1 MHSAAYKNRHPFRFV
16 LPVVVMKHSKY
27 KIMAPTENS
36 MALKTKK
43 WPLISSRVKH
53 NNGSIRK
60 SLLLCGI
67 ISYLLL
73 SYIGK
78 LYINPCL
85 NGWAMLSQNFSI
97 LAQTVS
103 EIWHKMYPKNGP
115 FCALCCCTWNF
126 TLFLNY
132 VTHIIN
138 WNLSFGCI
146 YWIQKL
152 LRIILM
158 FSLLKLIKNCGSYD
172 QRRKFGNPRYRP
184 YKFRLFVKRW
194 TDEKTKF
201 CALEDS

>member
-1 MHSAAYKNRHPFRFV
+1 M
-16 LPVVVMKHSKY
+16 
-27 KIMAPTENS
+27 
-36 MALKTKK
+36 
-43 WPLISSRVKH
+43 KH
-53 NNGSIRK
+53 NNGSICK

-78 LYINPCL
+78 HYINPCL

-115 FCALCCCTWNF
+115 FCALCCCAWNF

-132 VTHIIN
+132 VTHLIN

-146 YWIQKL
+146 YWLQKL

-158 FSLLKLIKNCGSYD
+158 FSFLKLIKNCGSYD
-172 QRRKFGNPRYRP
+172 QICKCGSSLCKCNFKFLPLVMGQ
-184 YKFRLFVKRW
+184 
-194 TDEKTKF
+194 
-201 CALEDS
+201 

>member
-1 MHSAAYKNRHPFRFV
+1 MTSYLCHFCQNGRR
-16 LPVVVMKHSKY
+16 
-27 KIMAPTENS
+27 
-36 MALKTKK
+36 
-43 WPLISSRVKH
+43 ISVIFYIRVKH
-53 NNGSIRK
+53 NNGSICK

-78 LYINPCL
+78 LYTNPCL

-97 LAQTVS
+97 LAQTVF
-103 EIWHKMYPKNGP
+103 EIWHKMYLKNGP

-132 VTHIIN
+132 VTHSIN
-138 WNLSFGCI
+138 WNLSFECI
-146 YWIQKL
+146 YWFQKC

-172 QRRKFGNPRYRP
+172 QI
-184 YKFRLFVKRW
+184 YKCGSSLCKLNFEFLPFVMGQ
-194 TDEKTKF
+194 
-201 CALEDS
+201 